1 MYSQLTHSLRMLYN
15 LLVIHTSSNY
25 YPFLS
30 VIYRLPQRMVYGR
43 RDRYNDTKQ
52 NRPQAAEQIGEHQ
65 DPKDAAWL
73 TQSDSQLSSIF
84 MPFIVFSSV
93 LSIVVFIIHLS
104 LLLKCMDCTAVSCF
118 YREI

>member
-1 MYSQLTHSLRMLYN
+1 MLV
-15 LLVIHTSSNY
+15 LAV
-25 YPFLS
+25 
-30 VIYRLPQRMVYGR
+30 
-43 RDRYNDTKQ
+43 

-73 TQSDSQLSSIF
+73 TQSDSHLSSIF

-104 LLLKCMDCTAVSCF
+104 LLLKCMDCTAV
-118 YREI
+118 